1 MPQLYKLKFRL
12 IKDHLHPYC
21 CRSVTQSCL
30 FVTAA
35 RQGSLSLT
43 ISQSFLKINISLY
56 SSVKLVVG
64 VEQEI
69 YFPVKDLTV
78 KSIRIHCFLCVRFWF
93 ILSIS
98 FSGFVT
104 PPTVPKLSSFHPNSC
119 PVSYLTCLYNNLGFS
134 DNSLFKSHTGSF

>member
-1 MPQLYKLKFRL
+1 MPQLYKSKFRL

-78 KSIRIHCFLCVRFWF
+78 KSIRIHCFLCVWFWF

-98 FSGFVT
+98 FSGFVKKHSSYT
-104 PPTVPKLSSFHPNSC
+104 LSYSFIQLSINI
-119 PVSYLTCLYNNLGFS
+119 YLSLTAYQEKPWWNL
-134 DNSLFKSHTGSF
+134 

>member
-78 KSIRIHCFLCVRFWF
+78 KSIRIHCFLCVWFWF

-98 FSGFVT
+98 FSGFVKKHSSYT
-104 PPTVPKLSSFHPNSC
+104 LSYSFIQLSINI
-119 PVSYLTCLYNNLGFS
+119 YLSLTAYQEKPWWNL
-134 DNSLFKSHTGSF
+134 